1 MLNPTL
7 PDQAWYSLRRTLPPW
22 RFQETLEELCR
33 LAPQFKIDEVIVKI
47 DTEEFSHGHPSLE
60 WAAAYQE
67 KLFEV
72 RRRLEELGIVYS
84 LNPWITA
91 GHADRGRDD
100 RDRLPGLECMVGDDG
115 SETHHCA
122 CFLSPVWREHTRKLW
137 TIYAQTHPHIMWV
150 EDDIRTFN
158 HEPVRFGC
166 FCPRHMKLFS
176 ERVGREVSREELVR
190 AILQPGRP
198 HPWRA
203 EYLRMQQEV
212 MIETVA
218 FLAKVTHEVSPET
231 CMGLMSSGPRQHCV
245 EGRDWKR
252 LAEALADHRPLYSR
266 PPMANYCEES
276 MRGFYYSQDSIKLT
290 RHALP
295 EGVIEQTECES
306 VPFTRFSKSVTFTFL
321 EIAVSMAYGSSG
333 VTLNLFDHAGTPMQD
348 EIHYGTMLAEK
359 KPFLNELARVAN
371 RPGRYRGVKLLHRDE
386 FSMRKVLPAGASYQ
400 DLAED
405 GFPMMSA
412 LESMGIPTTYEESGI
427 LALSG
432 QSARML
438 SDEELREWLT
448 RGVLLDGVAAGILLE
463 RGFGAEIGLKRIA
476 PPAVRVQL
484 PWVVSAEEFH
494 NVEFGGAPRKYL
506 TATLPFLS
514 ADGRICPL
522 EAAEGA
528 QVISSWVDPDTNRT
542 SPAMIAF
549 ENAGGGRVIV
559 HGMEYQSCCGVAF
572 CHPFRREQLQS
583 AIRYLGKGSEAMLF
597 QCDGAYP
604 LAWRRDMADSTV
616 IGCFNLNLD
625 AWPECSFDLGWQG
638 AVPRVRVL
646 TASGNWEDCSGIEM
660 TQSAGRLRI
669 TCRNRVEHPFPLVL
683 KLEQRPAG
691 QENG

>member
-1 MLNPTL
+1 MNNSNQ
-7 PDQAWYSLRRTLPPW
+7 PDHAWYSLRRTLPPW
-22 RFQETLEELCR
+22 KFQETLEDLCR
-33 LAPQFKIDEVIVKI
+33 LAPRFKIDEVIVKI

-60 WAAAYQE
+60 WAEAYQE
-67 KLFEV
+67 KLFIV
-72 RRRLEELGIVYS
+72 KRRLEELGIVYS

-100 RDRLPGLECMVGDDG
+100 RQRLPGLECVVGHDG
-115 SETHHCA
+115 SETRHCA
-122 CFLSPVWREHTRKLW
+122 CFLSPAWREYIRKLW
-137 TIYAQTHPHIMWV
+137 TIYARTRPHIMWV

-158 HEPVRFGC
+158 HEPVEFGC
-166 FCPRHMKLFS
+166 FCPRHMRMFS

-212 MIETVA
+212 MIETAA
-218 FLAKVTHEVSPET
+218 FLAKVTHETSPET
-231 CMGLMSSGPRQHCV
+231 CMGLMSSGPRQHCL

-266 PPMANYCEES
+266 PPMSNYCEDS
-276 MRGFYYSQDSIKLT
+276 LRGFYYSQDSIKLT

-321 EIAVSMAYGSSG
+321 EIAVSMAYGSGG
-333 VTLNLFDHAGTPMQD
+333 VTLNLFDHAGTPMSD

-359 KPFLNELARVAN
+359 KPFLNALAKVAAQS
-371 RPGRYRGVKLLHRDE
+371 GSYRGVKLLHRDD
-386 FSMRKVLPAGASYQ
+386 FSLRKELPSDASYQ

-405 GFPMMSA
+405 GFPLMNA
-412 LESMGIPTTYEESGI
+412 FEAMGIPTTYEESNV

-438 SDEELREWLT
+438 SDEELNEWLT
-448 RGVLLDGVAAGILLE
+448 RGVFLDGVAAGILLE
-463 RGFGAEIGLKRIA
+463 RGFGEKIGLKRIEK
-476 PPAVRVQL
+476 PAGRLQL

-494 NVEFGGAPRKYL
+494 NSGFGGAARKYL

-514 ADGRICPL
+514 AAGKFCPL
-522 EAAEGA
+522 EAVDSA
-528 QVISSWVDPDTNRT
+528 QVVSSWVDPDTNRL

-549 ENAGGGRVIV
+549 ENDLGGRVIV
-559 HGMEYQSCCGVAF
+559 HGLEYQSCCGVAF
-572 CHPFRREQLQS
+572 FHPFRREQLQS
-583 AIRYLGKGSEAMLF
+583 AIRYLGKGKAAMLF

-604 LAWRRDMADSTV
+604 MAWRKDMENSTV

-625 AWPECSFDLGWQG
+625 PWHESTFDLHWTKT
-638 AVPRVRVL
+638 APRVFSL
-646 TASGNWEDCSGIEM
+646 NASGNWEEAREVELTCDSD
-660 TQSAGRLRI
+660 QLRL
-669 TCRNRVEHPFPLVL
+669 TCRSTIDHRLPLVL
-683 KLEQRPAG
+683 KLERQ
-691 QENG
+691 N